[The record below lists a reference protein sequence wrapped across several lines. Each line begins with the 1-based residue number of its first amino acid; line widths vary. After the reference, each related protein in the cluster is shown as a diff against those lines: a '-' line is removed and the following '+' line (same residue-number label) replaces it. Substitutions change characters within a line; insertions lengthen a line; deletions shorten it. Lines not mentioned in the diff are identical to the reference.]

1 MPREPLWRLPSQARP
16 LTHRIDHGNRPLV
29 GEVLQAQVEG
39 IDAGRMSELV
49 HEALDRKRVDEA
61 ADGAQRARA
70 HRQTIEDVM
79 DHSLIEKVVDWD
91 GVALT
96 GWLASRQGIDA
107 GRLREWRIEVPCG
120 QQRGAILEPG
130 PRDVR
135 IAPHLM
141 APVDDAS

>member
-1 MPREPLWRLPSQARP
+1 
-16 LTHRIDHGNRPLV
+16 
-29 GEVLQAQVEG
+29 
-39 IDAGRMSELV
+39 MSKLV
-49 HEALDRKRVDEA
+49 HEALDCECVDEA

-79 DHSLIEKVVDWD
+79 DHSLIVKVVDWD

-96 GWLASRQGIDA
+96 SWLASRQCIDTR
-107 GRLREWRIEVPCG
+107 RLCERRIDVPRG
-120 QQRGAILEPG
+120 QQRRALLDPG

-141 APVDDAS
+141 APIDDAS